1 MLNEMMGDPEK
12 DYIIHWWKFECDEFD
27 FYSGYMYQVNC
38 PKCLRHL
45 SEMKIIP
52 FTDSTPATS
61 EDDTAAYH
69 GQERAV

>member
-12 DYIIHWWKFECDEFD
+12 DYIVHYWLFDCDEED

-38 PKCLRHL
+38 PKCLKRI
-45 SEMKIIP
+45 SEMKSELP
-52 FTDSTPATS
+52 FTDTSATP

-69 GQERAV
+69 GQVDAV